1 MKHNRCRLSCPSSAT
16 SLLGTQAPLL
26 AFIDGMHFIECQRC
40 FIPMVALSCCVQ
52 MKWNSLISYCNFRS
66 LRRTIINVA
75 YFLNEMMRIMQTNL
89 DDTVFLSSSVFLTL
103 TAHRVLV
110 VAWFLSLAATI
121 TSKAS
126 VVEDMQPAVA
136 AASITANGATT
147 AVAARWWCLTIW
159 SRNCNWGGKPFV
171 CSIAT

>member
-1 MKHNRCRLSCPSSAT
+1 
-16 SLLGTQAPLL
+16 
-26 AFIDGMHFIECQRC
+26 
-40 FIPMVALSCCVQ
+40 
-52 MKWNSLISYCNFRS
+52 
-66 LRRTIINVA
+66 VA